1 MQSVDLIAL
10 AFGLFNG
17 MRLVSY
23 APQIVAVA
31 RDTHGASAISL
42 SCWSIWVGA
51 NATAALY
58 AWVNVGD
65 AVLAMMSA
73 FNAVCCM
80 TVVAL
85 AVHKRAATWR
95 STARYPH
102 RGHVLSATSPPS
114 IGSRRPVTQRDSS
127 EAR

>member
-17 MRLVSY
+17 LRLVSY

-65 AVLAMMSA
+65 AVLALMSA
-73 FNAVCCM
+73 FNTVCCL

-85 AVHKRAATWR
+85 AIRKRTTRWR
-95 STARYPH
+95 SAAPSTRPCPQRPQPTVDRQQDAGDPARFV
-102 RGHVLSATSPPS
+102 G
-114 IGSRRPVTQRDSS
+114 G
-127 EAR
+127 